1 MASDADPAARSS
13 TRRGAGVPQPVALDD
28 DLANRRVAI
37 GTTMIGI
44 LLLAVGLASSSPTP
58 ITVGITLLVLSG
70 PLYLLGRVH
79 AGRHSAVAWWP
90 TDGPNP
96 GQRTAIRGSATTVLV
111 RTRGWD
117 AVTNRTDSGPVVL
130 VERRGALAW
139 LHRLRHDRPTLTK
152 LGLAPDGRRRA

>member
-1 MASDADPAARSS
+1 MP
-13 TRRGAGVPQPVALDD
+13 LDD
-28 DLANRRVAI
+28 DLANRRTAV

-44 LLLAVGLASSSPTP
+44 ALLAVGLASSSPTP

-70 PLYLLGRVH
+70 PLYLLGRAH
-79 AGRHSAVAWWP
+79 AGRHSAAAWWP

-117 AVTNRTDSGPVVL
+117 AVTNRTDAGPVVL
-130 VERRGALAW
+130 VERRGTLAW
-139 LHRLRHDRPTLTK
+139 LHRLRHDRPTLTE
-152 LGLAPDGRRRA
+152 LGLSPDGRRRA